1 LIGEDNQNL
10 YSGVLI
16 IIHAGGVVDN
26 IHTGSVQAIQTGG
39 LQIPNSIIGLGA
51 QGYITNDQNVLDSN
65 VT

>member
-16 IIHAGGVVDN
+16 IIHAGGAVDN

-39 LQIPNSIIGLGA
+39 LQMPNPVIGIVG
-51 QGYITNDQNVLDSN
+51 
-65 VT
+65 